1 MDSNPAGVFFLVA
14 ILIAAVVGVVYL
26 LIMTKQGAALNV
38 QKYQTRWLEIENSVR
53 RDNESSW
60 QLAIMNA
67 DKLLDQAL
75 RERHFKGQTMG
86 ERMKSAQKVWKNA
99 NHVWGAHKIRNQ
111 LAHEVNAKVS
121 YDITLRSLS
130 AFKQGLKDLGAI

>member
-1 MDSNPAGVFFLVA
+1 MDSNPAGIFILVA
-14 ILIAAVVGVVYL
+14 ILLAAIVGVVYL
-26 LIMTKQGAALNV
+26 MVTTKHGSQLNV
-38 QKYQTRWLEIENSVR
+38 QRYQTKWLEIENSVT
-53 RDNESSW
+53 RDNAASW

-75 RERHFKGQTMG
+75 RERRFRGQTMG
-86 ERMKSAQKVWKNA
+86 ERMKSAQKTWKNA

-111 LAHEVNAKVS
+111 LAHEVNANVT